1 MRCLYS
7 VVDNR
12 IFYSPEQ
19 NFLRK
24 KCSSQS
30 TLVKSEGEPRWA
42 ADLGV
47 DAKSDSFI
55 DAVKKSEA
63 NVLARSA
70 ISTATAMK

>member
-7 VVDNR
+7 VVGKG
-12 IFYSPEQ
+12 ISYSPEQ

-42 ADLGV
+42 TDLEV
-47 DAKSDSFI
+47 DAISDSCI
-55 DAVKKSEA
+55 DAVKKTKA